1 MLLEEREKKKT
12 GILKEGL
19 PELKHKK
26 HIEVT
31 HSGGVHVLQMKTSY
45 IHSVIKCLLNNLF
58 DTGTTLGT
66 IPKKNYYGDK
76 THF

>member
-1 MLLEEREKKKT
+1 MRYYWKKERKKKA

-26 HIEVT
+26 HTEVT

-45 IHSVIKCLLNNLF
+45 IQLSNVC
-58 DTGTTLGT
+58 
-66 IPKKNYYGDK
+66 
-76 THF
+76 